1 MKRMGPAPPPTGGEA
16 TGGIEEGNRGDGAGL
31 AAAAPVG
38 VEEAKVCP
46 WPRCVC
52 NWKGGTV

>member
-1 MKRMGPAPPPTGGEA
+1 MGPAPPPTGVEA
-16 TGGIEEGNRGDGAGL
+16 TGAIEEGNRGDGAGL

-52 NWKGGTV
+52 NRKGGTV